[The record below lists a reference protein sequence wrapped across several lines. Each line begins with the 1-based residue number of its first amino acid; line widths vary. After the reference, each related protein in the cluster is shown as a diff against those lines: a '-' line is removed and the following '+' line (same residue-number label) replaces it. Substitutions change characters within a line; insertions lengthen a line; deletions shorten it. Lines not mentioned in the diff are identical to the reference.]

1 MHLISFNFIVRA
13 IDRDEFRIT
22 FSRDKDILTIQGKSF
37 PQSMEWNERVSV
49 IGKPGYARM
58 YDNVTIDGIKR

>member
-1 MHLISFNFIVRA
+1 MNSELHFRA
-13 IDRDEFRIT
+13 IKT
-22 FSRDKDILTIQGKSF
+22 FSRYKEKAF
-37 PQSMEWNERVSV
+37 HSMEWNERVSV

>member
-1 MHLISFNFIVRA
+1 MNSELHSRA
-13 IDRDEFRIT
+13 IKT
-22 FSRDKDILTIQGKSF
+22 FSRYKEKAFLVSMEK
-37 PQSMEWNERVSV
+37 SMEWNERVSV